1 MLGQEEKQVLD
12 PPGGVGVGG
21 DGGLQLGGRV
31 GEGGEEGGGAADL
44 LADGQGCGGADAYG
58 HPAGPSSHAHRPH
71 TQGRRSDGQAAH
83 GNRAHGEDALC
94 AIKTLSQVDMDQ
106 REAEEGMRAAVF
118 VVPEG
123 VVVVDDGGARVKFG
137 AAGGGGGVRPP
148 DQVVQGDAEVV
159 GQDDQLV
166 DVGPGRASF
175 PNLKR

>member
-1 MLGQEEKQVLD
+1 
-12 PPGGVGVGG
+12 
-21 DGGLQLGGRV
+21 
-31 GEGGEEGGGAADL
+31 
-44 LADGQGCGGADAYG
+44 
-58 HPAGPSSHAHRPH
+58 
-71 TQGRRSDGQAAH
+71 
-83 GNRAHGEDALC
+83 
-94 AIKTLSQVDMDQ
+94 MDQ

-166 DVGPGRASF
+166 DVGPGRAGF